1 MFARREYTFDKQT
14 GRLLTLEIY
23 AKAYGITRCV
33 VKLTNIEYNTSIPQ
47 TLFNVPEDI
56 RWTDNTTEGDRKS
69 VEGLPAN
76 EFAALSAEETVKKM
90 FEAMNIWDEDV
101 LKLVLRGSDLNAISK
116 IYRGCTLI
124 ECGESFRSGVYT
136 GVYVPCKVKLS
147 NGKEENLVIAMR
159 KDNPWKIWINDG
171 GL

>member
-1 MFARREYTFDKQT
+1 
-14 GRLLTLEIY
+14 
-23 AKAYGITRCV
+23 
-33 VKLTNIEYNTSIPQ
+33 
-47 TLFNVPEDI
+47 
-56 RWTDNTTEGDRKS
+56 
-69 VEGLPAN
+69 
-76 EFAALSAEETVKKM
+76 M
-90 FEAMNIWDEDV
+90 FEAMNIWDENV
-101 LKLVLRGSDLNAISK
+101 LKLTLRGSDLNAISK